1 MMRAQREPANAHV
14 WLENHG
20 PDHLSKEMV
29 KVGIDKTVL
38 VEAWDYDIDLNL
50 HWMERAEELDIVGA
64 VIGWADP
71 FDPKLSSLLD
81 AYMEFKKFRGV
92 RFRGRFVSDPDWLR
106 KPEVHSAIR
115 ELASRKELS
124 LDLHI
129 SKSLLTELP
138 LLAAANPDLPM
149 VLNHLSNPQ
158 LDEPGYFEPWANLM
172 RPLNNIPN
180 LYFKV
185 SAITEFAGPEPT
197 VELLRP
203 VAQFMVNTYGCDRLM
218 YGSNWPVCKTA
229 TEYQETFELTMGA
242 VGRLSQTDQ
251 SQILGG
257 TAAKYYR
264 FNE

>member
-1 MMRAQREPANAHV
+1 
-14 WLENHG
+14 
-20 PDHLSKEMV
+20 
-29 KVGIDKTVL
+29 
-38 VEAWDYDIDLNL
+38 
-50 HWMERAEELDIVGA
+50 
-64 VIGWADP
+64 
-71 FDPKLSSLLD
+71 
-81 AYMEFKKFRGV
+81 
-92 RFRGRFVSDPDWLR
+92 
-106 KPEVHSAIR
+106 
-115 ELASRKELS
+115 
-124 LDLHI
+124 
-129 SKSLLTELP
+129 
-138 LLAAANPDLPM
+138 M

-158 LDEPGYFEPWANLM
+158 LDEQGYFEPWANLM

-242 VGRLSQTDQ
+242 VGRLSQTDR